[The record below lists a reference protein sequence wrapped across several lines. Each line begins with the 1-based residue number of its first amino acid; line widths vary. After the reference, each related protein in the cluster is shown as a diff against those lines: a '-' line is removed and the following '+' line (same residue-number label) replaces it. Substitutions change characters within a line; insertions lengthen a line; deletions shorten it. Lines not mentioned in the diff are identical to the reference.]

1 MPHPST
7 SLRFLDLFAGCGG
20 LTAGLTAA
28 GHIHVAG
35 VEKSHMA
42 AATYSANHT
51 ATDPIGDWR
60 AAGVH
65 AARPIAEQ
73 LADGICLAGVEEVVT
88 DPDASAWLE
97 NARIDAIVGGP
108 PCQGFSMN
116 GTRSTGDPRDTLVWP
131 MLQLVD
137 RLAPRFVVIEN
148 VEGMAAAKGDERAV
162 FDAAGE
168 HLAALGYAVQP
179 CNVDAAHYAVPQS
192 RRRLLLIAD
201 LHRPTGVREP
211 FESGHATGMLAPPDL
226 FPVPTTPHRPITVAE
241 ALFDIDCDG
250 YTTGVDDLGVYGD
263 TVAGRWRAAR
273 RAGRTDPLPNHELTR
288 HSPTVVQRYRLLRAV
303 HAAGLDPRL
312 IPAAAKAEDPSLLA
326 PYDSLSVA
334 GVCQPGETV
343 AQAAWRLR
351 SRKRTQRVW
360 DPDQPAPTLGTQS
373 QDWIHPEVPRNPSP
387 REMARLQSFDDGYAF
402 AGKVHTGGLKRRT
415 ETPTLTQI
423 GNAVPPLLGRAIGQ
437 ALSAAAAV
445 LAMAA

>member
-7 SLRFLDLFAGCGG
+7 PLRFLDLFAGCGG

-28 GHIHVAG
+28 GHTHVAG

-51 ATDPIGDWR
+51 ATDPISDWR
-60 AAGVH
+60 TAGDH

-73 LADGICLAGVEEVVT
+73 LADGICLAGVEEVVA
-88 DPDASAWLE
+88 DPDASAWLA

-131 MLQLVD
+131 MLQLVQ

-179 CNVDAAHYAVPQS
+179 CTVDAAHYAVPQS

-201 LHRPTGVREP
+201 LAGPTGVRDP
-211 FESGHATGMLAPPDL
+211 FESGHATGMIGPPDL

-288 HSPTVVQRYRLLRAV
+288 HSPAVVQRYRLLRAV

-312 IPAAAKAEDPSLLA
+312 IPAAAKADDPSLLL
-326 PYDSLSVA
+326 PYNALSVA
-334 GVCQPGETV
+334 GVCEPGETV

-373 QDWIHPEVPRNPSP
+373 QDWIHPDVPRNPSP
-387 REMARLQSFDDGYAF
+387 REMARIQSWSDSFVF
-402 AGKVHTGGLKRRT
+402 RGKVHTGGLKRRY

-423 GNAVPPLLGRAIGQ
+423 GNAVPPLLGEAIGRC
-437 ALSAAAAV
+437 LSAAA
-445 LAMAA
+445 LALPAAA